1 MNFFNSLMSGSGVSK
16 LGSSDTSLTNLR
28 NIVDNIKTIISVGL
42 GLVTAGV
49 VILAIFIAYKFF
61 TADSEDKRKNA
72 KAQLI
77 YAIIGVVVLIALM
90 VFAPM
95 ILNAVTGALKTE

>member
-1 MNFFNSLMSGSGVSK
+1 MNFFNSLMSSTGVSK
-16 LGSSDTSLTNLR
+16 LGSADSSLNDLK
-28 NIVDNIKTIISVGL
+28 NIIDNIKTIISVGL

-49 VILAIFIAYKFF
+49 VILSIFIAYKFF